1 MALDIPHAFSR
12 SALQCS
18 VQANISFYN
27 CRPTRLPNAPATYN
41 PSGAPYAGAFYM
53 GR

>member
-12 SALQCS
+12 SAPQRKLRAS
-18 VQANISFYN
+18 THKNI
-27 CRPTRLPNAPATYN
+27 ATLHTQGALAAYN

>member
-27 CRPTRLPNAPATYN
+27 CRPTHPQITLAAYN

>member
-1 MALDIPHAFSR
+1 MASDTPRAFLR
-12 SALQCS
+12 SAPQRKLHAS
-18 VQANISFYN
+18 IH
-27 CRPTRLPNAPATYN
+27 LKIATLHAQGALAAYN

>member
-12 SALQCS
+12 SAPQRKLHAS
-18 VQANISFYN
+18 IH
-27 CRPTRLPNAPATYN
+27 LKIATLHAQGALAAYN